1 MTKNKLSKH
10 LLALTVSLF
19 IGMSAHAQM
28 KVGDNPTSIN
38 ANSVLEIE
46 STNKGLLL
54 PRLSLA
60 STTAITPLAA
70 HVAGMTVYN
79 TATAGDVTP
88 GFYYND
94 GSKWVRIASP
104 TTGLNTTAANNLI
117 TITNGTGATLTA
129 MTVGVD
135 TTNLKNFLNN
145 KITVTA
151 TNPLTG
157 NGTSAS
163 PLAITQNNTTNGQLI
178 TITNGTGASFTAMTV
193 GVDTAALKTFLAGKV
208 AIIANAPLSG
218 AGTSASPLAITTG
231 DLTAGSLLQTT
242 GTPTA
247 SLLKTAGLQV
257 DTTALKSFLNNKIK
271 VSTATPLTGDGT
283 SSNPISVTRATATSG
298 VLTTVTNG
306 TNAAFT
312 ALQYDVDT
320 TALKSFISTSV
331 GKNTT
336 AGSLVTVT
344 NGTGAALVNNSVAV
358 DTTALKT
365 FLAGKVSIVAST
377 PLTGAG
383 TTASPLGITQNTLSA
398 GQLTTVTGG
407 TNATFTAA
415 TVGIDTTALKT
426 FVSGKTAIAVSAP
439 IAGDGTSSNPI
450 GVTRATATSGVLTT
464 VTNGT
469 NAAFTALQY
478 DVDTTALKAFL
489 AGKVSVVA
497 SAPITGMGTTASPLA
512 ITQNTTTAG
521 NLVTVTNGANATFT
535 AMTVAVDTT
544 ALKAFIAART
554 TNTLTNPTNTIT
566 STVNGVAATAPAV
579 NTNTLTLLADTL
591 NSTVNGVVSNKVSL
605 RSIKKLGVVTTAA
618 ATYTIPDSADVV
630 IFNGTANATFTLPA
644 AAASYGRELRIL
656 NYAQNDLNIQVTLST
671 SIISEGAATNVTD
684 TRINSKSTVYQFP
697 AGIGSQ
703 VFNTITL
710 ISNGTAWYKLG
721 N

>member
-1 MTKNKLSKH
+1 M
-10 LLALTVSLF
+10 
-19 IGMSAHAQM
+19 
-28 KVGDNPTSIN
+28 
-38 ANSVLEIE
+38 
-46 STNKGLLL
+46 LL
-54 PRLSLA
+54 PRLGLSN
-60 STTAITPLAA
+60 TTSFSPLAA

-104 TTGLNTTAANNLI
+104 TVANNTTAANNLI
-117 TITNGTGATLTA
+117 TIANGTGATLTA

-151 TNPLTG
+151 NAPLTG

-163 PLAITQNNTTNGQLI
+163 PLGITQNNTTNGQLI

-193 GVDTAALKTFLAGKV
+193 GVDTTALKSFLAGKV
-208 AIIANAPLSG
+208 SIVANAPLSG
-218 AGTSASPLAITTG
+218 AGTTASPLTITTG

-242 GTPTA
+242 GTPA
-247 SLLKTAGLQV
+247 AALLKTAGLQV
-257 DTTALKSFLNNKIK
+257 DTTALKSFLNNKIT
-271 VSTATPLTGDGT
+271 VSTSAPITGDGT
-283 SSNPISVTRATATSG
+283 TASPISVTRATATNG
-298 VLTTVTNG
+298 TLTTVTNG
-306 TNAAFT
+306 TNATFT
-312 ALQYDVDT
+312 ALKYDVDT
-320 TALKSFISTSV
+320 SALKTFIANSV
-331 GKNTT
+331 GKTTT

-344 NGTGAALVNNSVAV
+344 NGAGAALKDNTVAV
-358 DTTALKT
+358 DTTALKS
-365 FLAGKVSIVAST
+365 FLSNKVASS
-377 PLTGAG
+377 
-383 TTASPLGITQNTLSA
+383 TTAPIT
-398 GQLTTVTGG
+398 
-407 TNATFTAA
+407 
-415 TVGIDTTALKT
+415 
-426 FVSGKTAIAVSAP
+426 
-439 IAGDGTSSNPI
+439 GDGTAASPI